1 MYTIR
6 ESLLFQKQVKSI
18 WTDEERAE
26 FFTFLAQN
34 PLIGDVIPQ
43 SGGMRK
49 IRWQSSGHGKR
60 GGARIIYLN
69 FLENG
74 IIEAVM
80 IYEKKNISN
89 IDGKQLAK
97 FKEL

>member
-18 WTDEERAE
+18 WTDEERSE

-74 IIEAVM
+74 IIEVVM

-97 FKEL
+97 FKEP

>member
-18 WTDEERAE
+18 WTDEERTE
-26 FFTFLAQN
+26 FFSFLAQN
-34 PLIGDVIPQ
+34 PLVGDVIPQ

-74 IIEAVM
+74 IIEVVM

>member
-18 WTDEERAE
+18 WTDEERSE

-60 GGARIIYLN
+60 GGSRIIYLN

-74 IIEAVM
+74 IIEVVM

-97 FKEL
+97 FKEP